1 VSFDNL
7 SALVIG
13 SFNTDIIGYGFS
25 SLPEVGE
32 TGFGSKLQVCP
43 GGKSRFVG
51 QMLAALLG
59 QGKVAMVGRTTQDPF
74 GLWRPPV
81 DALIDAGVDCSGIR
95 FVRFDKETGWPGISL
110 VVMDESGNRHTYVF
124 EGVNNELSPDDL
136 GQSDHL
142 FRSVS
147 RNKGMLI
154 LSMEVPLGTAIF
166 AIQKAQEH
174 NIKVMM
180 DPGGARGRV
189 DVSSLVN
196 SDIFLLKPN
205 DEEASHLTGITVKD
219 DESALE
225 AARKLISM
233 GPKNVLLTRGD
244 KGAVLASKDGE
255 KLIKC
260 PTADSSSQG
269 DATGCGE
276 QVMAV
281 MCAAIYRGK
290 DLHTAASMAVLAGT
304 LQYQR
309 CGVVPITESDLAVAA
324 K

>member
-1 VSFDNL
+1 MSFDNL

-13 SFNTDIIGYGFS
+13 SFNTDIVGCGFPT
-25 SLPEVGE
+25 LPREGE
-32 TGFGSKLQVCP
+32 AGFGSKLQVCP

-95 FVRFDKETGWPGISL
+95 FVRFDKETGWPGITF
-110 VVMDESGNRHTYVF
+110 VAMDESGKRHTYVI

-136 GQSDHL
+136 AQSDHL
-142 FRSVS
+142 FRSVA

-174 NIKVMM
+174 HIRVMM
-180 DPGGARGRV
+180 DPGGARGRT
-189 DVSSLVN
+189 DVASLIN

-205 DEEASHLTGITVKD
+205 DEEASHLTGVKIKD
-219 DESALE
+219 DGSALE
-225 AARKLISM
+225 AARKLVSM
-233 GPKNVLLTRGD
+233 GPANVLLTRGES
-244 KGAVLASKDGE
+244 GAILASKDGE
-255 KLIKC
+255 KLIEC
-260 PTADSSSQG
+260 PKVNDGADG

-276 QVMAV
+276 QAMAA

-290 DLHTAASMAVLAGT
+290 DLQTAANMAVLAGT
-304 LQYQR
+304 LQYYR
-309 CGVVPITESDLAVAA
+309 PGVLPITEKDLAVAV

>member
-1 VSFDNL
+1 MSFDNL

-13 SFNTDIIGYGFS
+13 SFNTDIVGHGFS
-25 SLPEVGE
+25 SLPKEGE

-95 FVRFDKETGWPGISL
+95 FVRFDKDTGWPGINF
-110 VVMDESGNRHTYVF
+110 VAMDEAGNRHTYVI

-136 GQSDHL
+136 AQSDHL

-166 AIQKAQEH
+166 AIQKAREH
-174 NIKVMM
+174 HIRVMM
-180 DPGGARGRV
+180 DPGGARGRS
-189 DVSSLVN
+189 DVSSLIN
-196 SDIFLLKPN
+196 NDIFLLKPN
-205 DEEASHLTGITVKD
+205 DEEASHLTGIKIKD
-219 DESALE
+219 NDSALE
-225 AARKLISM
+225 AARKLVSM
-233 GPKNVLLTRGD
+233 GPEHVLLTRGEN
-244 KGAVLASKDGE
+244 GAVLAWKLGE
-255 KLIKC
+255 KLIDC
-260 PTADSSSQG
+260 PRVSEGAEE

-276 QVMAV
+276 QAMAA

-290 DLHTAASMAVLAGT
+290 DLQTAADMAVLAGT
-304 LQYQR
+304 LQYYR
-309 CGVVPITESDLAVAA
+309 AGVVPITEKDLTVSA